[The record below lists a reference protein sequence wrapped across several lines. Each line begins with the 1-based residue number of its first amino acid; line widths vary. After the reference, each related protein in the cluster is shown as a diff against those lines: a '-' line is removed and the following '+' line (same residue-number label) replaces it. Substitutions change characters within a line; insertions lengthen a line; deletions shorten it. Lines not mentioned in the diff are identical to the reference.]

1 MIPATVPYDGRLH
14 REVAAAAEHEQHRG
28 DDAEDADRDR
38 PLAVGGILVPA
49 RRIAEVDEQ
58 REPDEDHD
66 GADHLAAPDVLL
78 RQEVA
83 EREREDDR
91 S

>member
-1 MIPATVPYDGRLH
+1 MAIAHSLFGRVL
-14 REVAAAAEHEQHRG
+14 VAAG
-28 DDAEDADRDR
+28 
-38 PLAVGGILVPA
+38 
-49 RRIAEVDEQ
+49 RIAEVDEQ

-66 GADHLAAPDVLL
+66 RADHLAPADVLL

-91 S
+91 RDEQRLDDRRAGRGRARRPGTGSR